1 MNAKNHVVENL
12 PTAPPLLRKSKAGP
26 PHKRPRVFGND
37 VFIMHGAD
45 ETAKTT
51 VTRFVDKLGVK
62 PTLFHDKFHNGRFD
76 LEKFEAVAKET
87 GFAIVLLTADD
98 VCTEKGKPAKEWN
111 PRASQK
117 VLLALGYF
125 FAELGAERVFILY
138 QEGVELPSDYGE
150 LTYIPM
156 GNAENWQTKLTRRMQ
171 QAGLPINLDKARE
184 NQNTA

>member
-1 MNAKNHVVENL
+1 MNAKNHIVENV
-12 PTAPPLLRKSKAGP
+12 PATPPLLRKSKAGP
-26 PHKRPRVFGND
+26 PHKQPRVLGND
-37 VFIMHGAD
+37 VFIMYGED

-62 PTLFHDKFHNGRFD
+62 PTLFHDKFHNGRLD
-76 LEKFEAVAKET
+76 LEKFEAVAKDT

-98 VCTEKGKPAKEWN
+98 VGTEKGKPAKNWN
-111 PRASQK
+111 LRASQK

-156 GNAENWQTKLTRRMQ
+156 GNAGNWQTKLTRKMQ

-184 NQNTA
+184 NQNTV